1 MLFGDR
7 AAAFRYLDEASRAS
21 GAGREPDLTLL
32 HYTNTTLRSLVCQF
46 TLGVFS
52 LVTGRV

>member
-46 TLGVFS
+46 T
-52 LVTGRV
+52 